1 MQEEEEEEV
10 LFKGNTSRFTI
21 HNFGTVIT
29 QQVDVQENLLLSG
42 IVTVTPTEGGIV
54 YLVHDATITLIS
66 NIDPYIQLTF
76 LLPENPKFGQVIIL
90 TTNADISSIVFDGN
104 GETFSTPMPTSMVSG
119 FPIRMAFGD
128 SWILI

>member
-1 MQEEEEEEV
+1 MQEQEEKV
-10 LFKGNTSRFTI
+10 LFKADNSRFTS

-29 QQVDVQENLLLSG
+29 RQVDVQENLLLSG

-54 YLVHDATITLIS
+54 YLVNDATITLIS
-66 NIDPYIQLTF
+66 NIDPYIQLRF
-76 LLPENPKFGQVIIL
+76 LLPENPKFGQVVIL
-90 TTNADISSIVFDGN
+90 TTNANISSIVFDGN

-119 FPIRMAFGD
+119 FPIRMVYGD